1 MTSIHQVLKLKR
13 RDLFSIAPDETV
25 YAAVAI
31 MAEKDIGSLLV
42 TDDGNLVGIFT
53 ERDYAR
59 EIVLKGRTSAQTLV
73 RDIMR
78 TDFVCVEPDVSVE
91 TCMELMTQYR
101 VRHLPVVDGERLV
114 GIVSIGDLVKS
125 IIDDQRFTIEQLE
138 SFIHGGE
145 RH

>member
-1 MTSIHQVLKLKR
+1 MTSVHQVLKLKR
-13 RDLFSIAPDETV
+13 RDLFSISPDETV
-25 YAAVAI
+25 YAAVAT

-42 TDDGNLVGIFT
+42 TDDGNLVGLFT

-73 RDIMR
+73 REIMR

-91 TCMELMTQYR
+91 TCMELMTQHR

-138 SFIHGGE
+138 GYIHGGE